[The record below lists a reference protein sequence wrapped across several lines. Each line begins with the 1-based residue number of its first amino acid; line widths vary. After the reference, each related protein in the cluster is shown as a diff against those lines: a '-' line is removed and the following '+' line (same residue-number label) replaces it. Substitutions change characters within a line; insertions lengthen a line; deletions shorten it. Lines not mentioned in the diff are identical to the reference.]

1 MFRRKLGVKISY
13 LLSVIFDCFL
23 ELLLFFFLFLSLL
36 FQMNDFLIE
45 LHDLMVEFFFLFI
58 AVCIL
63 LLLIELFKKPDLGI
77 QLVNGSIL
85 FLYLVFETINLI
97 SVQILKFVL
106 ELIELF
112 SKNSIL
118 FYLVL
123 ELLFSNLVPRVTSSV
138 FFFSGFVL
146 NFLQN

>member
-1 MFRRKLGVKISY
+1 MI
-13 LLSVIFDCFL
+13 
-23 ELLLFFFLFLSLL
+23 
-36 FQMNDFLIE
+36 
-45 LHDLMVEFFFLFI
+45 EFFFLFI

-138 FFFSGFVL
+138 FFFSGFLL

>member
-23 ELLLFFFLFLSLL
+23 EFLLFFFLLL
-36 FQMNDFLIE
+36 GLLLQMNDFLIE

-63 LLLIELFKKPDLGI
+63 LLLIEFFKKPDLGI

-118 FYLVL
+118 FYLIL
-123 ELLFSNLVPRVTSSV
+123 
-138 FFFSGFVL
+138 
-146 NFLQN
+146 